1 METFILLILYLTYA
15 FLVVAAIAI
24 VVLMFMGLM
33 LLKQLIKGVR
43 AQAQLEKDINEGKL
57 ERFI

>member
-15 FLVVAAIAI
+15 FLVLAAIGL
-24 VVLMFMGLM
+24 VVLMVMGLM